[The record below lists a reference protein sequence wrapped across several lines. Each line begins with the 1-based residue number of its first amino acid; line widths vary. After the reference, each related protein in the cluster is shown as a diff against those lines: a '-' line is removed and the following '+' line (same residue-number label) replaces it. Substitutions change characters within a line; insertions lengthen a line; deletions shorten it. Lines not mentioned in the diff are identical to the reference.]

1 MKVSDAMT
9 PEVQLCTPDDT
20 LKEAAQAM
28 AALGVGLLPV
38 TDNERL
44 VGMISD
50 RDIAIRGIGMGR
62 GPDAR
67 IGDVMTA
74 DVRYCYEDQ
83 NLDEVSAIMG
93 DIQVRRLPVLN
104 RDKRLVGI
112 IALGDIA
119 LVQGGNGTS
128 AALRGIS
135 RPRRAACTTLVVS
148 SREYRAPASC
158 GNAGTQSYTKG
169 ECRCADNGIRA
180 SVPTSTGS
188 ELFFGAGSGIVHA
201 GRTAGLHFA
210 GRGSRRRSLLRVR
223 VLGRAFGR
231 AVVGVWLA

>member
-1 MKVSDAMT
+1 MKVRDAMT

-20 LKEAAQAM
+20 LRDAAQAM

-62 GPDAR
+62 GPEGRVGDA
-67 IGDVMTA
+67 MTA
-74 DVRYCYEDQ
+74 DVKYCYDDQ
-83 NLDEVSAIMG
+83 DLDEVTANMG

-119 LVQGGNGTS
+119 RAQSGDGTG
-128 AALRGIS
+128 AALSQIS
-135 RPRRAACTTLVVS
+135 RP
-148 SREYRAPASC
+148 
-158 GNAGTQSYTKG
+158 GGQ
-169 ECRCADNGIRA
+169 
-180 SVPTSTGS
+180 
-188 ELFFGAGSGIVHA
+188 HA
-201 GRTAGLHFA
+201 Q
-210 GRGSRRRSLLRVR
+210 V
-223 VLGRAFGR
+223 
-231 AVVGVWLA
+231 